1 MANKK
6 NMWTVH
12 VSVDRESGVR
22 ECSYYV
28 VTKSH
33 VADMA
38 NQKCVCTTVNL
49 LPTQGLHKAVFACQ
63 EIIINYINLFLAAL
77 MESSRAN
84 STISPFH
91 YSSTFVYKCLFIVI

>member
-38 NQKCVCTTVNL
+38 NQKCVCTTVNI
-49 LPTQGLHKAVFACQ
+49 AVFACQ